1 MIEKKRG
8 YHAAVVICVSFC
20 LYPDAAAAA
29 GNAPADSS
37 EPSSLEGILVF
48 LNLLHRG
55 RLAGLPFL
63 SYLHAVMFSHGGLVC
78 VSVIGPFSC
87 GRHATDRYLVG

>member
-8 YHAAVVICVSFC
+8 YHTAVCDVSLC
-20 LYPDAAAAA
+20 LYPAAAAAA
-29 GNAPADSS
+29 GNAPADPSESS
-37 EPSSLEGILVF
+37 PLEGILVL

>member
-8 YHAAVVICVSFC
+8 YHAAVCDVFFC
-20 LYPDAAAAA
+20 LYPAAAAAA
-29 GNAPADSS
+29 GNAPADPS
-37 EPSSLEGILVF
+37 ESSSLEGILVL